1 MKVFRIK
8 HGDNVFYA
16 TLEGDHFKSL
26 IAGRMGDKPV
36 PLNECLILPI
46 VVPSK
51 IVCVGLNFKEHAK
64 ELNMDVA
71 EEPMIFLK
79 PPSAIIGNN
88 DSIVLPSSSS
98 QVDYEGELAIIIGQ
112 PTKNMAPENVK
123 PNIFGYACANDV
135 TARDFQRKD
144 KLFTRAK
151 GFDTFAPIGPCIET
165 ELDTSEL
172 GIRTI
177 INGTVHQEG
186 NTRDMI
192 YNPEQ
197 LVSYISTI
205 MTLNPG
211 DVVMTGTPKGIGT
224 IKEGDT
230 VEVEIEGI
238 GTLTNKVIAEET
250 LKTPVQ

>member
-8 HGDNVFYA
+8 HGEDVFYA

-26 IAGRMGDKPV
+26 IAGRTGDSPI

-51 IVCVGLNFKEHAK
+51 IVCVGLNYKEHAK
-64 ELNMDVA
+64 ELSMDMA

-79 PPSAIIGNN
+79 PSSAVIGNN
-88 DSIVLPSSSS
+88 DAIILPSVSE
-98 QVDYEGELAIIIGQ
+98 QVDYEGELAVIIGQ
-112 PTKNMAPENVK
+112 PTKNVPADKVA

-177 INGTVHQEG
+177 VNGTVRQEG

-192 YNPEQ
+192 YTPAE
-197 LVSYISTI
+197 LVSFISKI

-211 DVVMTGTPKGIGT
+211 DVIMTGTPEGIGT
-224 IKEGDT
+224 IKDGDT

-238 GTLTNKVIAEET
+238 GKLTNKVLSDEA